1 MAVKPGLG
9 FLGCTGGG
17 IPYAHVVTKWE
28 ICVNNN
34 DYCQEF
40 AMVSKRISDERQRLG
55 LSQSDLGKVWNVGRS
70 AVAMVETDRSPLYVE
85 RLIALET
92 LGFDIQ
98 YILFGQRS
106 AQIAS
111 RLLDWQMIAQILQGI
126 RKWSDDH
133 NIPLNPDK
141 EALFLRVL
149 YDLFTASGKFDEAVM
164 NATLPLAA

>member
-1 MAVKPGLG
+1 
-9 FLGCTGGG
+9 
-17 IPYAHVVTKWE
+17 
-28 ICVNNN
+28 
-34 DYCQEF
+34 
-40 AMVSKRISDERQRLG
+40 MVSKRISDERQRLG